1 MMDLGNH
8 GNNANVTL
16 VKLNLEG
23 FDDDASKEGIAVES
37 AWAILY
43 G

>member
-8 GNNANVTL
+8 GNNANMTL

-23 FDDDASKEGIAVES
+23 FDDDVSKEGIAVES
-37 AWAILY
+37 S
-43 G
+43 

>member
-1 MMDLGNH
+1 MMDLGNNS
-8 GNNANVTL
+8 NNANVTL

-37 AWAILY
+37 S
-43 G
+43 